1 MKERF
6 HALRIADSSECFSK
20 ERIWVI
26 MNDIHIL
33 KDHLIHTA
41 RTGRSSKKKQYPDGL
56 EERISGLLSISRG
69 LYELLEEF
77 QDTMKAAEYNKMARL
92 LGTGSDLASLFEEFI
107 TGEDPLNDVLMNAVP
122 FVLAR
127 LEETAYIKS
136 AEEGFRTLFQMHT
149 LDLYERFW
157 KLAHERPLGK
167 SGYSYE
173 DSKELGKGMDALRKM
188 LSDRNLD
195 RPTRFILHVI
205 LYMAVYN
212 REIAAIEEEL

>member
-1 MKERF
+1 M
-6 HALRIADSSECFSK
+6 
-20 ERIWVI
+20 I
-26 MNDIHIL
+26 MNDVHVL

-41 RTGRSSKKKQYPDGL
+41 KTGKSSKRKQFPGDL
-56 EERISGLLSISRG
+56 EQRISGLLSISRG

-77 QDTMKAAEYNKMARL
+77 QDTMKAAEYNKIARV
-92 LGTGSDLASLFEEFI
+92 LGTGADLVSLFEEFI
-107 TGEDPLNDVLMNAVP
+107 TGEDPLEDVLLNAVP
-122 FVLAR
+122 FTLAR

-157 KLAHERPLGK
+157 KLAHERSVAK

-173 DSKELGKGMDALRKM
+173 DSLELGKGLDALRKM

-195 RPTRFILHVI
+195 RPTRFILHVV

-212 REIAAIEEEL
+212 REITAIEEEL